1 MATPICWICQKVEK
15 LILDIEMSKYK
26 KLSFGRGR
34 YIYYLITGQS
44 FALLDTSMAM
54 QSVPG
59 AGSMQ

>member
-1 MATPICWICQKVEK
+1 
-15 LILDIEMSKYK
+15 MSKYK
-26 KLSFGRGR
+26 KLSFGGGR

-54 QSVPG
+54 QSVPE